1 MSHQMT
7 ALAMEQDLAP
17 APKIVLYWIANH
29 HNGETGLCF
38 PSINRLAKVCRMS
51 RRSVE
56 KHISDLAG
64 LGLIQVTQRFR
75 AEGGKTSNS
84 YQLFLKSSQ
93 EFQTDAQNL
102 RMGSAKTAHGD
113 AQNLRMNNLG
123 RKNLGIEDNILIEKF
138 DDFYKCFPRKTAKGL
153 ARKAWEVAVA
163 KTNPDVIIS
172 QAALYA
178 ASVEGKDKK
187 FIPHPATW
195 LNQERWD
202 DEVFAQADSEQDQQ
216 NLVHKIFAE
225 MVKPNA

>member
-56 KHISDLAG
+56 KHIADLAG

-75 AEGGKTSNS
+75 PEGGKTSNS
-84 YQLFLKSSQ
+84 YQLLLKSSQ
-93 EFQTDAQNL
+93 DFHTDAQNL
-102 RMGSAKTAHGD
+102 RIPTAKAAHGD
-113 AQNLRMNNLG
+113 TQNLRMNNLG
-123 RKNLGIEDNILIEKF
+123 RKNLGIEDNILVEKI
-138 DDFYKCFPRKTAKGL
+138 DDFYKCFPRKTAKGS

-163 KTNPDVIIS
+163 KTDPDVIIS
-172 QAALYA
+172 KAALFA
-178 ASVEGKDKK
+178 ASVDGKDKK

-202 DEVFAQADSEQDQQ
+202 DEIFAQADSEQDQQ

>member
-7 ALAMEQDLAP
+7 ALAMEQNLAP

-38 PSINRLAKVCRMS
+38 PSINRLAKVSKIS

-56 KHISDLAG
+56 KHISDLEDQG
-64 LGLIQVTQRFR
+64 FIKITQRFR
-75 AEGGKTSNS
+75 TEGGKTSNS
-84 YQLFLKSSQ
+84 YKLFLRSSE
-93 EFQTDAQNL
+93 EFQSDTQNL
-102 RMGSAKTAHGD
+102 RMGSAKAAHGD
-113 AQNLRMNNLG
+113 TQNLRMNNLG
-123 RKNLGIEDNILIEKF
+123 TNNLGIEKNILIEKF
-138 DDFYKCFPRKTAKGL
+138 EDFYNYFPRKTAKGS
-153 ARKAWEVAVA
+153 ARKAWVNAIA
-163 KTNPDVIIS
+163 KTDPDVIIS
-172 QAALYA
+172 QAALFA

>member
-1 MSHQMT
+1 MT

-56 KHISDLAG
+56 KHIADLAG

-102 RMGSAKTAHGD
+102 RMGSAKSAHGD
-113 AQNLRMNNLG
+113 TQNLRMNNLV
-123 RKNLGIEDNILIEKF
+123 RRNLGKEPNNIDEVF
-138 DDFYKCFPRKTAKGL
+138 DEFWKHYPRKINKAAAKQSFATALTKE
-153 ARKAWEVAVA
+153 KSC
-163 KTNPDVIIS
+163 VIIKGAKEYS
-172 QAALYA
+172 E
-178 ASVEGKDKK
+178 SVKPDEIR
-187 FIPHPATW
+187 FVPYPRTW
-195 LNQERWD
+195 LRQERW
-202 DEVFAQADSEQDQQ
+202 SE
-216 NLVHKIFAE
+216 KPETEIPE
-225 MVKPNA
+225 MNGMKKALEELGLSYE